1 MPKDLGERG
10 EEEAGAPLPSAAS
23 AAAAAPGRRPL
34 TTLAFPPRAGADAGG
49 GATTAGLDLRIPEP
63 SAVSSEIDEFR
74 AALDRSDRDA
84 AQWAWMRASP
94 SDREA
99 WGRSP
104 SIGRELDAARRTL
117 GVGMVAVMAQA
128 GIDFDGRDGLVR
140 DILAGPHLGQYVDAM
155 FHQSDGMAASFLSH
169 LPQHGEL
176 TAAHKKTLGRI
187 ITGANSTDGARFAFG
202 RLHGG
207 SAVDASYTPDTLHT
221 KAWTQE
227 ALERVHGTLVVHG
240 GQEHIRSVTHWYIGT
255 EYKDKPEDAA
265 FKPLGFAWYQ
275 GGKVVLPDDSVATGG
290 GTSHSMVGGA
300 NAHTDRGAKTK
311 AGAVGTLSHLQV
323 SVLHEVGHGVG
334 DQLGGNAW
342 ARSHA
347 FVDWQTTMDP
357 DAWSAQLWGDDDAL
371 TAAARIKLPV
381 DDMPSSRDVR
391 MYLATSLRGDP
402 VRPAGWDRIRL
413 EALIDMAYADQKLT
427 KYWKWAMGDR
437 DGSFKFAGTGNYGRD
452 DRVYVWLSRGGSGLA
467 SYTQAAH
474 KDKVSWYSLSSPNEW
489 FAEQYVAYY
498 HHEPRGT
505 GLDAGARTK
514 LDELHRTEA
523 PTDDPGEL
531 LRPDF
536 GEAAGATATE
546 GDRAAAAPAVRNAPS
561 SDRVP
566 MPW

>member
-10 EEEAGAPLPSAAS
+10 EDDAAAPSAPAAS
-23 AAAAAPGRRPL
+23 AAPGRRPL
-34 TTLAFPPRAGADAGG
+34 TTLAFPPRLDAGAAAG
-49 GATTAGLDLRIPEP
+49 GLDLRLPEP
-63 SAVSSEIDEFR
+63 SAVSAEIDEFR

-104 SIGRELDAARRTL
+104 SIGMELQAARRTL
-117 GVGMVAVMAQA
+117 GVGMVGVMAQA
-128 GIDFDGRDGLVR
+128 GIDFDGRDSLVR
-140 DILAGPHLGQYVDAM
+140 DIIAGPYLGQYVDAM
-155 FHQSDGMAASFLSH
+155 FHQSDAMAASFLSH
-169 LPQHGEL
+169 LPHHGEL
-176 TAAHKKTLGRI
+176 TAAHKKALGRI
-187 ITGANSTDGARFAFG
+187 VTGANSTDAARFAFG
-202 RLHGG
+202 RLWGG
-207 SAVDASYTPDTLHT
+207 SPIDASYTPDTLRT
-221 KAWTQE
+221 RPWTQE
-227 ALERVHGTLVVHG
+227 ALERVHGILITHG
-240 GQEHIRSVTHWYIGT
+240 GQEHIRSVTGWFIGT
-255 EYKDKPEDAA
+255 EYKDDAGDAA

-290 GTSHSMVGGA
+290 GTTHSMVGGA
-300 NAHTDRGAKTK
+300 SAHTDRGAKTK

-342 ARSHA
+342 ARSHP
-347 FVDWQTTMDP
+347 FVDWQTGMDA
-357 DAWSAQLWGDDDAL
+357 DAWSAPLWGDDDAL
-371 TAAARIKLPV
+371 TAAARVKFPV
-381 DDMPSSRDVR
+381 EGMPSSRDVR
-391 MYLATSLRGDP
+391 VYLATSLRGDP
-402 VRPAGWDRIRL
+402 VRPPGWDRTRI
-413 EALIDMAYADQKLT
+413 EALVDNCYADQKLT

-437 DGSFKFAGTGNYGRD
+437 DGSFKFAGTGNYGHD

-505 GLDAGARTK
+505 GLDAGAKTK
-514 LDELHRTEA
+514 LDELHRTAA

-536 GEAAGATATE
+536 GGEAAGATAATD
-546 GDRAAAAPAVRNAPS
+546 DRATAAPAARPPS